1 MASTRRVNNYND
13 YLIEQNT
20 NEKTT
25 GYLTH
30 IPFGVP
36 NTTHLPGK
44 GLLQGQVAPTQIAS
58 NYCDIESNLRGIGS
72 TNLVK
77 QLKPVKPDIYNHN
90 SLDIYDDKPPLIMP
104 DPFTILTNQRPNI
117 QS

>member
-44 GLLQGQVAPTQIAS
+44 GLLQGQVAPSQIAS

-72 TNLVK
+72 TNLVQ

-104 DPFTILTNQRPNI
+104 HPFTILTNQRPNI